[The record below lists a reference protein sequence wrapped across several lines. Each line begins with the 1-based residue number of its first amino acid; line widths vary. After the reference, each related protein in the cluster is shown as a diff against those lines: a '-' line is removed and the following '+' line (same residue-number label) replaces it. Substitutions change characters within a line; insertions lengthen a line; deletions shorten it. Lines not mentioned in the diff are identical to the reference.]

1 MSHHEFQLC
10 SWHLHTGVFVAF
22 WVLSAYFDSFFV
34 TAGLCAVGGFATDY
48 LQKLFPQPKVN
59 TATINPPTKPL
70 PSEPIGSE
78 DNKGNIEDGET
89 DSEIDEE
96 MDVKMTNKSLVD
108 PDEGDPWTQN
118 EKSEPETGDLL
129 GL

>member
-1 MSHHEFQLC
+1 M
-10 SWHLHTGVFVAF
+10 AF

-48 LQKLFPQPKVN
+48 LQKLFPPPKVN
-59 TATINPPTKPL
+59 TATCSPPTKPL
-70 PSEPIGSE
+70 PSEPIRSE
-78 DNKGNIEDGET
+78 DNKDIIEDGET